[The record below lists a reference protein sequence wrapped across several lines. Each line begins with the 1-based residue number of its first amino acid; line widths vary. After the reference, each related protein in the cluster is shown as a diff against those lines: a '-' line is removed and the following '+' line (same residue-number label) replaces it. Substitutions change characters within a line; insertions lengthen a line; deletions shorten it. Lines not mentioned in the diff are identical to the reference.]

1 MALTERSLGVRGNG
15 RGRQPRPPKA
25 RTYQFRTWKTLNLT
39 DARASIE
46 DSELSW
52 CENALPIGNGAI
64 QILNG
69 PGASIATIAQGIA
82 SLWGVP
88 FSSGGVF
95 VSINSDGSIS
105 KITTGG
111 VVTVVAAAGTVT
123 TAARLSMWQGSTAL
137 IIDPTKGYFS
147 YDGTTFTTI
156 SASQKGDAVAVF
168 EGRAWISSGR
178 TISYTAPNTFNDFTA
193 GNGAGSTIITDAAFP
208 GNVVELASTLEALW
222 IVGQGGIEQL
232 ANVTASGVA
241 PNVITSFSITNIV
254 SDLGS
259 NAPNS
264 VIPYFRALA
273 LFAPFGPWVLSG
285 VTPQPLTEKLDGLIP
300 QLTLTPDVPAA
311 VAVVQNLLCLL
322 FLVTY
327 TGSQAQAGAGPI
339 PMVIGF
345 TKGKVF
351 LASQGTT
358 LKWITTLIVN
368 GVAQAWGADTAGH
381 IFQLFGASNATPVV
395 SKVQLKL
402 FDFGLAT
409 TAKACYKIGFEFQS
423 PNGQI
428 NPTITVD
435 SEFASQTT
443 TISASDTLTLINA
456 IGATLQLQ
464 NAALANLTLVSQGTV
479 LARANVNMWG
489 HYIGVTISSAA
500 DVPYRIQA
508 VQLEIVQ
515 SREWSFP

>member
-1 MALTERSLGVRGNG
+1 MAVSLRDLQQRGNG
-15 RGRQPRPPKA
+15 KGRQPRPQKA
-25 RTYQFRTWKTLNLT
+25 KTYQFRQWKTLNLT

-156 SASQKGDAVAVF
+156 SASQKGDAIAVF
-168 EGRAWISSGR
+168 EGRAWISSQR
-178 TISYTAPNTFNDFTA
+178 TITYTAPNTFNDFTA

-208 GNVVELASTLEALW
+208 GNVVALASTLEALW

-259 NAPNS
+259 NAQNS

-273 LFAPFGPWVLSG
+273 LFAPFGPWVLS
-285 VTPQPLTEKLDGLIP
+285 
-300 QLTLTPDVPAA
+300 
-311 VAVVQNLLCLL
+311 LCLL

-327 TGSQAQAGAGPI
+327 TGTQAQAGAGPI
-339 PMVIGF
+339 PIVIGF

-358 LKWITTLIVN
+358 IKWITTLIVN

-381 IFQLFGASNATPVV
+381 IFQLFGASNATATPY
-395 SKVQLKL
+395 KIQTRL
-402 FDFGLAT
+402 FDFGLST
-409 TAKACYKIGFEFQS
+409 TMKACYKIGFEFQAS
-423 PNGQI
+423 AQV
-428 NPTITVD
+428 NPTVTVD

-443 TISASDTLTLINA
+443 AISAVDTLTLINA

-464 NAALANLTLVSQGTV
+464 NAALANLTITAQGMV

-489 HYIGVTISSAA
+489 HFLGVTVSGN
-500 DVPYRIQA
+500 DPPYRIQA
-508 VQLEIVQ
+508 IQLEVVE
-515 SREWSFP
+515 SRTWSFP